1 MWQLSD
7 FNIQMLPALIKAR
20 ADWLLRLDV
29 SVTADD
35 LTMMAGKL
43 ASLNFTVTRSEF
55 EWDTSSVNGTVVTKL
70 LST

>member
-1 MWQLSD
+1 MSD
-7 FNIQMLPALIKAR
+7 FKIQFLPALIKAR
-20 ADWLLRLDV
+20 AEWLLRLDV

-55 EWDTSSVNGTVVTKL
+55 AWDTSSVNGTVVTKL

>member
-1 MWQLSD
+1 LWQLSD